1 VSLKDVH
8 SQHRVIESLERAFC
22 AGKMAHAYI
31 FAGADGVGKRT
42 LARQWAKMLLCRDR
56 KKAKGK
62 SDFFDS
68 CGKCQSCTVFEG
80 GGHPDFNFI
89 YKELVEY
96 TKDNKGRKTPVD
108 MPIDVVREF
117 LIERAA
123 NRPQMSEYVV
133 HVMDEAEKLN
143 IRSQNALLKVMEEPA
158 RFCVIILLCSRLDK
172 MLPTTLSRCQ
182 VLRFAPVEERYIVE
196 KLKDIGVS
204 KEEAIYWARFSQGSI
219 GTAMAWA
226 GLDVGQDKRCYEVK
240 KELVESMAGYE
251 LADTL
256 DFAEWILAEGKR
268 FTTAWSKQEPNLS
281 TTDVK
286 RRVQKGLL
294 RMIIS
299 VYNDAMHLK
308 TGSDRE
314 AVNSDQLGPVKS
326 ISGRF
331 EAETLA
337 ERVDKAYESCRWV
350 DASVNEKLIFEELL
364 LNYGSCGIMV

>member
-1 VSLKDVH
+1 MSLKDVH
-8 SQHRVIESLERAFC
+8 SQERVIESLEQAFC
-22 AGKMAHAYI
+22 SGKMAHAYI
-31 FAGADGVGKRT
+31 FAGADGVGKRM
-42 LARQWAKMLLCRDR
+42 LALQWAKMLLCRDR

-62 SDFFDS
+62 SDFLDS
-68 CGKCQSCTVFEG
+68 CGKCQSCTLFES

-89 YKELVEY
+89 YKELIKF
-96 TKDNKGRKTPVD
+96 TKDGKGRTTPVD

-117 LIERAA
+117 LIDRAA

-143 IRSQNALLKVMEEPA
+143 IRSQNALLKVVEEPA
-158 RFCVIILLCSRLDK
+158 QFCVIILLCSRLDK
-172 MLPTTLSRCQ
+172 MLPTILSRCQ
-182 VLRFAPVEERYIVE
+182 VLRFGEVEEKFIVE
-196 KLKDIGVS
+196 KLQASGVG
-204 KEEAIYWARFSQGSI
+204 KKEAIYWARFSQGSI

-226 GLDVGQDKRCYEVK
+226 GLDVGEEKGCYEVK
-240 KELVESMAGYE
+240 RELLERLAKYE
-251 LADTL
+251 LSNAL
-256 DFAEWILAEGKR
+256 DFAEWLCAESKR
-268 FTTAWSKQEPNLS
+268 LSAAWSKQKPNLS

-308 TGSDRE
+308 TGSKRE
-314 AVNSDQLGPVKS
+314 AVNSDQSGPVKS

-337 ERVDKAYESCRWV
+337 ERVDKAYESSRWV
-350 DASVNEKLIFEELL
+350 DSSVNEKLIFEELL
-364 LNYGSCGIMV
+364 LNYGSCGIMA